1 MGKMKNRFITFT
13 LIFIAGFVCG
23 FGIALIIFSGWDGD
37 RAEEDNTKIAN
48 ENAYTPSPGYNTIT
62 IDDQKAGNTVF
73 VSLTTLSRSAWIAI
87 HEENGGAPG
96 NILGAR
102 YFSSGKTA
110 GTVELLRAT
119 TAGNAYYAIIH
130 EDDGDREFDFRNDL
144 PLQDPF
150 GNYFMAEFR
159 TTVSE

>member
-1 MGKMKNRFITFT
+1 MKTPFITFGI
-13 LIFIAGFVCG
+13 LFIAGFVCG
-23 FGIALIIFSGWDGD
+23 FGIALIIFSGLDGD
-37 RAEEDNTKIAN
+37 RVEEDNKKIAN
-48 ENAYTPSPGYNTIT
+48 ENIYTPSPGYNTIT
-62 IDDQKAGNTVF
+62 VDDQEAGETVF

-87 HEENGGAPG
+87 HEDNGGKPG

-110 GTVELLRAT
+110 GTVELLRGT
-119 TAGNAYYAIIH
+119 TLGNVYYAIIH
-130 EDDGDREFDFRNDL
+130 ADNGDREFNFRNDL

-159 TTVSE
+159 TIVR